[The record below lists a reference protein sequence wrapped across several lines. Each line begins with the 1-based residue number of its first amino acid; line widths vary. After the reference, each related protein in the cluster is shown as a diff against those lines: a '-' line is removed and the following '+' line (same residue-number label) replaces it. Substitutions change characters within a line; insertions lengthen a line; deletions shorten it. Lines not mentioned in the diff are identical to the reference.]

1 MDEKIAI
8 LTDSTCDLERE
19 TIERFGIEVLPLKI
33 IYRDRVFLDRV
44 DITPQE
50 IYDSMVHEVPGT
62 STPSPHEATATLERL
77 RDRGF
82 THVLAIHLSS
92 GLSGTYNMVRMVAE
106 QFQHVRTAVID
117 SKSLSMGLGLV
128 VRQAAR
134 WIEER
139 VPFDE
144 LVARTQAMVA
154 RTKGYFVVKTL
165 EYLKR
170 GGRINTVAAA
180 VAGVL
185 DLKPVISID
194 EHGKY
199 FSYKKVRG
207 RKQSLNEL
215 FEIVKR
221 SLALGAN
228 CVAVVHGDALEE
240 AQELLA
246 RVKEL
251 PGLIEVAFGQIGPAL
266 VVHAGPGLVGVVT
279 TRA

>member
-8 LTDSTCDLERE
+8 LTDSTCDLERD
-19 TIERFGIEVLPLKI
+19 TIDRFGIEVLPLKI
-33 IYRDRVFLDRV
+33 IYRDRVLLDRV
-44 DITPQE
+44 EIAPQE
-50 IYDSMVHEVPGT
+50 IYDSLEREVPNT
-62 STPSPHEATATLERL
+62 STPSPHEATVTLQRL
-77 RDRGF
+77 RERGF

-92 GLSGTYNMVRMVAE
+92 GLSGTCNMVRLAAE
-106 QFQHVRTAVID
+106 QFQHLKTAVID

-128 VRQAAR
+128 VQQAAR

-139 VPFDE
+139 MPFDE
-144 LVARTQAMVA
+144 LVARTQEMVT

-207 RKQSLNEL
+207 RKQSLHEL
-215 FEIVKR
+215 LEIVKR
-221 SLALGAN
+221 AVALGAN
-228 CVAVVHGDALEE
+228 RVAVVHGDALEE

-246 RVKEL
+246 KVKEL
-251 PGLIEVAFGQIGPAL
+251 PGLVEVAFGEIGPAL